1 MLFYLLIFTL
11 FSLIFSFEIQTKTI
25 TNVDNLKIKIRYSTP
40 VFLEYYSYPLLFV
53 HGSNSGSW
61 VFEERWFEYFN
72 YLGWKTYG
80 INLRG
85 SNETGNIN
93 EDTLKLSNMV
103 DDLSL
108 VLNNFYEVLE
118 KDQTYQFTKKP
129 IVIAHSFGGIV
140 LTKLFENEN
149 INDLI
154 SGGIW
159 LSPYPHGNN
168 NNFMKRF
175 LFSQK
180 IIDLFI
186 KFFSGKLKNKNE
198 FNKYLFYDDKID
210 LELVKNYTIRGEYDS
225 KFGID
230 MVDLALNMP
239 QKENIV
245 NNTIPKLVIGSC
257 DDILVDNISS

>member
-1 MLFYLLIFTL
+1 
-11 FSLIFSFEIQTKTI
+11 
-25 TNVDNLKIKIRYSTP
+25 
-40 VFLEYYSYPLLFV
+40 
-53 HGSNSGSW
+53 
-61 VFEERWFEYFN
+61 
-72 YLGWKTYG
+72 
-80 INLRG
+80 
-85 SNETGNIN
+85 
-93 EDTLKLSNMV
+93 MV

-108 VLNNFYEVLE
+108 VLNNFYEILE

-140 LTKLFENEN
+140 LTKLFEKEN

-186 KFFSGKLKNKNE
+186 KFFSGKLKNKIE

-225 KFGID
+225 KFSID

-239 QKENIV
+239 LKENIV
-245 NNTIPKLVIGSC
+245 NNNIPKLVIGSY
-257 DDILVDNISS
+257 DDILVDNVSIDETSRLLNAKYPVMVK